1 MSRRLAWLK
10 RLATMAVGYFAA
22 VLTSILV
29 PVLLI
34 ALLEGIEDG
43 NWSIIFAFDWL
54 GSFPLAVLTV
64 MVAALLIVGPA
75 LFVAERLSLRGWFYF
90 AATGAITSIAF
101 GVSMPRSAGSFVF
114 NPGFLGFLATAGIAA
129 GSVYWLLA
137 GRKSGMPRDS
147 GRDWGRDLG

>member
-1 MSRRLAWLK
+1 VSRRFARLK
-10 RLATMAVGYFAA
+10 RLAMIAVGYIAG

-64 MVAALLIVGPA
+64 MVSALLIVGPA
-75 LFVAERLSLRGWFYF
+75 IFVAERWSLRGWFYF
-90 AATGAITSIAF
+90 AVTGAVTSTAF
-101 GVSMPRSAGSFVF
+101 GVSMPRSAGGFVF

-137 GRKSGMPRDS
+137 GRKSGTR
-147 GRDWGRDLG
+147 RDLG

>member
-1 MSRRLAWLK
+1 MSRRFAWLK
-10 RLATMAVGYFAA
+10 RLAMIAVGYLFA

-64 MVAALLIVGPA
+64 MVGALLIVGPA
-75 LFVAERLSLRGWFYF
+75 IFVAERLSLRGWLYF
-90 AATGAITSIAF
+90 AVTGAMTSTAF

-114 NPGFLGFLATAGIAA
+114 NPGYLGFLATAGIAA

-137 GRKSGMPRDS
+137 GRKSGEHRN
-147 GRDWGRDLG
+147 LQ

>member
-1 MSRRLAWLK
+1 MKLLA
-10 RLATMAVGYFAA
+10 MMEVGYLSA
-22 VLTSILV
+22 VMTSILV

-43 NWSIIFAFDWL
+43 TWSIIFAFDWL

-75 LFVAERLSLRGWFYF
+75 LFVAERFSLRGWFYF

-137 GRKSGMPRDS
+137 GRKSGMR
-147 GRDWGRDLG
+147 RDLE

>member
-1 MSRRLAWLK
+1 MI
-10 RLATMAVGYFAA
+10 AVGYIAA

-34 ALLEGIEDG
+34 ALLEGIEGG

-64 MVAALLIVGPA
+64 MVGALLIAGPVI
-75 LFVAERLSLRGWFYF
+75 LVAERLSLRGWFYF
-90 AATGAITSIAF
+90 ALTGAITSIAF
-101 GVSMPRSAGSFVF
+101 GVSIPRSAGGFIF
-114 NPGFLGFLATAGIAA
+114 NPGYLGFLATAGTAA

-137 GRKSGMPRDS
+137 GRKSGIR
-147 GRDWGRDLG
+147 RDLG

>member
-1 MSRRLAWLK
+1 MSRRFAWSK
-10 RLATMAVGYFAA
+10 RLAMIAVGYFFG

-64 MVAALLIVGPA
+64 MVCALLIVGPA
-75 LFVAERLSLRGWFYF
+75 IFVAERLSLRGWFYF
-90 AATGAITSIAF
+90 AAVGAITSIAF
-101 GVSMPRSAGSFVF
+101 GVSIPRSAGGFVF
-114 NPGFLGFLATAGIAA
+114 NPGYLGFLATAGIAA

-137 GRKSGMPRDS
+137 GRKSGDLKR
-147 GRDWGRDLG
+147 RDLG

>member
-1 MSRRLAWLK
+1 MSHLAAGLK
-10 RLATMAVGYFAA
+10 RFTLMAVGYFAG

-64 MVAALLIVGPA
+64 AICALVIVGPA
-75 LFVAERLSLRGWFYF
+75 IFIAERLSLRGWFYF
-90 AATGAITSIAF
+90 AVTGAITSIAF
-101 GVSMPRSAGSFVF
+101 GVLVPRSAGGFVF
-114 NPGFLGFLATAGIAA
+114 NPGFLGFLATAGTA
-129 GSVYWLLA
+129 GGCVYWLLA
-137 GRKSGMPRDS
+137 GRKSGRLTDRDP
-147 GRDWGRDLG
+147 G

>member
-1 MSRRLAWLK
+1 MSRLVARLK
-10 RLATMAVGYFAA
+10 RFAIIAAGYVAA

-64 MVAALLIVGPA
+64 MVGALLIVGPA
-75 LFVAERLSLRGWFYF
+75 ILVAERLALRGWFYF
-90 AATGAITSIAF
+90 AATGAVTSTAF
-101 GVSMPRSAGSFVF
+101 GVSMPRSAGGFVF
-114 NPGFLGFLATAGIAA
+114 NPGYLGFLATAGIAA

-137 GRKSGMPRDS
+137 GRKSGHLTR
-147 GRDWGRDLG
+147 WDLG

>member
-1 MSRRLAWLK
+1 MTRRFAWLK
-10 RLATMAVGYFAA
+10 RLAVMAVGYIAG

-64 MVAALLIVGPA
+64 MIGALLIVGPA
-75 LFVAERLSLRGWFYF
+75 LFVAEWFSLRGWFYF
-90 AATGAITSIAF
+90 AATGAITSTAF
-101 GVSMPRSAGSFVF
+101 GVSIPRSAGSFVF
-114 NPGFLGFLATAGIAA
+114 NPGYLGFLATAGIAA
-129 GSVYWLLA
+129 GSVYWLVA
-137 GRKSGMPRDS
+137 GRKSGMRRDL
-147 GRDWGRDLG
+147 GRDLA

>member
-1 MSRRLAWLK
+1 MSRLVAWLK
-10 RLATMAVGYFAA
+10 RLTMMAVGYVAA

-34 ALLEGIEDG
+34 ALLEGLEDG

-54 GSFPLAVLTV
+54 DSFPLAVLTV
-64 MVAALLIVGPA
+64 MVGALLIVGPA
-75 LFVAERLSLRGWFYF
+75 LFVAERFLLRGWFYF

-137 GRKSGMPRDS
+137 GRRSGMRRDL
-147 GRDWGRDLG
+147 GRDLG

>member
-1 MSRRLAWLK
+1 MNRLAARLK
-10 RLATMAVGYFAA
+10 RFAIMAVGYFAA

-34 ALLEGIEDG
+34 TLLEGIEEG
-43 NWSIIFAFDWL
+43 NWSMIFAFDWL

-75 LFVAERLSLRGWFYF
+75 LAVAEWFSLRGWFYF
-90 AATGAITSIAF
+90 AATGAVTSTAF
-101 GVSMPRSAGSFVF
+101 GVSIPRSAGSFVL
-114 NPGFLGFLATAGIAA
+114 NPGYLGFLATAGIAA

-137 GRKSGMPRDS
+137 GRKSGQLIRRDV
-147 GRDWGRDLG
+147 G

>member
-10 RLATMAVGYFAA
+10 RLAMMAVGYFAA

-64 MVAALLIVGPA
+64 MIGALLIVGPA
-75 LFVAERLSLRGWFYF
+75 LFVAERFSLRGWFYF
-90 AATGAITSIAF
+90 AATGAITSITF

-129 GSVYWLLA
+129 GSVYWFLA
-137 GRKSGMPRDS
+137 GRKSGICRDL
-147 GRDWGRDLG
+147 GRDLG

>member
-1 MSRRLAWLK
+1 MNRLFAWPK
-10 RLATMAVGYFAA
+10 RLAMIAVGYIAG

-75 LFVAERLSLRGWFYF
+75 ILVAERFSLRGWLYF
-90 AATGAITSIAF
+90 AITGAVTSTAF
-101 GVSMPRSAGSFVF
+101 GVSMPRSAGGFVF
-114 NPGFLGFLATAGIAA
+114 NPGYLGFLATAGIAA

-137 GRKSGMPRDS
+137 GRKSGMR
-147 GRDWGRDLG
+147 RDLE

>member
-1 MSRRLAWLK
+1 MTRLFAWLRRLAVI
-10 RLATMAVGYFAA
+10 AVGYLFA
-22 VLTSILV
+22 VLTSILA

-64 MVAALLIVGPA
+64 MVGALLIVGPA
-75 LFVAERLSLRGWFYF
+75 IFVAERLSLRGWFYF
-90 AATGAITSIAF
+90 AATGAVTSTAF
-101 GVSMPRSAGSFVF
+101 GVSIPRSAGSFVF
-114 NPGFLGFLATAGIAA
+114 NPGYLGFLATAGIAA

-137 GRKSGMPRDS
+137 GRKSGHLTRRDP
-147 GRDWGRDLG
+147 G

>member
-1 MSRRLAWLK
+1 MSRPVAWLK
-10 RLATMAVGYFAA
+10 RLAVMAVGYIAA

-34 ALLEGIEDG
+34 ALLEGLEDG

-64 MVAALLIVGPA
+64 TIAALLIVGPA
-75 LFVAERLSLRGWFYF
+75 LFVAEWFSLRGWFYF

-101 GVSMPRSAGSFVF
+101 GVSMPRSAGSFIF

-137 GRKSGMPRDS
+137 GRKSGMRRDL
-147 GRDWGRDLG
+147 GRDLG